1 MCFLM
6 LLPLLILSSISLA
19 QPNQIIRNPQL
30 LRAPVLALTP
40 EERLRSSEE
49 QVELAYMRASNLCS
63 YLETPKGEYSER
75 RAGSV
80 DLILQRPNSPV
91 TLLAMTSSGEWKAL
105 KVTFPSSSKSA
116 VYSEVTC
123 VGIP

>member
-1 MCFLM
+1 MSFLT
-6 LLPLLILSSISLA
+6 LLPLLILSSISFA

-49 QVELAYMRASNLCS
+49 QVELAYMRASNFCS
-63 YLETPKGEYSER
+63 YLEIPKGEYSER
-75 RAGSV
+75 RADFVG
-80 DLILQRPNSPV
+80 INLQRPDSPV
-91 TLLAMTSSGEWKAL
+91 TLLAMTSSGEWKVL
-105 KVTFPSSSKSA
+105 KVTFPGSTKSA
-116 VYSEVTC
+116 VYSEVIC